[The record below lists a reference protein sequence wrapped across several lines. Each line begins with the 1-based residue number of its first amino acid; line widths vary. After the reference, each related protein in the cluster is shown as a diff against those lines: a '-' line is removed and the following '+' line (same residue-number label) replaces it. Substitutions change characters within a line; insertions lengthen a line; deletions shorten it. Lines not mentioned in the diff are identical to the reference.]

1 MKADK
6 TERRN
11 ICFINIIIINRTIMY
26 MHTSNCS
33 YYKVTLGICCEST
46 KIHIAHHALKNV
58 YCLCP
63 QLQALRNDLQ

>member
-6 TERRN
+6 TECRN
-11 ICFINIIIINRTIMY
+11 IFFINIIIINRTIMY

-33 YYKVTLGICCEST
+33 YYKVILGICCDST

-58 YCLCP
+58 HCLCP
-63 QLQALRNDLQ
+63 QLQAPRNDLQ